1 MPFKQWEKIMKRLGL
16 VLAACAAMSGAY
28 AAPAWDTGYAY
39 GANHCYGFHAP
50 AGWTQDNRLLADKGV
65 PMVFLLQD
73 SRLRAARVMIY
84 AGSIGRKPSEG
95 FSAAVRG
102 QVNDVVAQYA
112 QSNER
117 IRPAMLRRIRARDG
131 VSGELWR
138 FTGYRNGGQELVA
151 YLPGSRSVNYFVA
164 QIPAQADAAA
174 VETAVLALAASYH
187 ERQSCP
193 PCRGEGCA
201 AE

>member
-1 MPFKQWEKIMKRLGL
+1 MKCLGL

-39 GANHCYGFHAP
+39 GANHCYGFHVP

-65 PMVFLLQD
+65 PMVFLPQD
-73 SRLRAARVMIY
+73 GRLRAARVMIY
-84 AGSIGRKPSEG
+84 AGSIGRKPSES
-95 FSAAVRG
+95 FTAAVRG

-131 VSGELWR
+131 VSGE
-138 FTGYRNGGQELVA
+138 
-151 YLPGSRSVNYFVA
+151 
-164 QIPAQADAAA
+164 
-174 VETAVLALAASYH
+174 
-187 ERQSCP
+187 
-193 PCRGEGCA
+193 
-201 AE
+201 

>member
-1 MPFKQWEKIMKRLGL
+1 MKRLGL

-65 PMVFLLQD
+65 PMVFLPQD
-73 SRLRAARVMIY
+73 GSLRAARVMIY
-84 AGSIGRKPSEG
+84 AGSIGRKPGEN

-112 QSNER
+112 LSGYEQP
-117 IRPAMLRRIRARDG
+117 IG
-131 VSGELWR
+131 VSDYQLSKAIPENLKAALPSIEEVEEEL
-138 FTGYRNGGQELVA
+138 TKLIEK
-151 YLPGSRSVNYFVA
+151 
-164 QIPAQADAAA
+164 
-174 VETAVLALAASYH
+174 
-187 ERQSCP
+187 
-193 PCRGEGCA
+193 
-201 AE
+201 